1 MQIDRLI
8 KRKEIL
14 SYLEIKDTKLRQMIN
29 TGKIIKPI
37 IIVGFQEELYT
48 FNELQIWISDQKEKR
63 DQNNQEKY
71 ETKK

>member
-14 SYLEIKDTKLRQMIN
+14 SYLEIKDTKLRQMIK

-37 IIVGFQEELYT
+37 IIEGFQEELYS

>member
-8 KRKEIL
+8 KRKEI
-14 SYLEIKDTKLRQMIN
+14 SNYIEIKDTKLKQLIKA
-29 TGKIIKPI
+29 GKIIKPI
-37 IIVGFQEELYT
+37 IIEGFQEELYS

>member
-14 SYLEIKDTKLRQMIN
+14 SYLEIKDTKLRQMIK

-37 IIVGFQEELYT
+37 IIEGFQEELYS
-48 FNELQIWISDQKEKR
+48 FNELQIWI
-63 DQNNQEKY
+63 
-71 ETKK
+71 

>member
-14 SYLEIKDTKLRQMIN
+14 SYLEIKDTKLRQMIK

-37 IIVGFQEELYT
+37 IIEGFQEELYS
-48 FNELQIWISDQKEKR
+48 FNELQIWIS

>member
-14 SYLEIKDTKLRQMIN
+14 SYLEIKDTKLRQMIK

-37 IIVGFQEELYT
+37 IIEGFNEELYSL
-48 FNELQIWISDQKEKR
+48 NELQIWIFDQKTKR
-63 DQNNQEKY
+63 DHINQEK
-71 ETKK
+71 E